1 MKYFSVLAFAALLFA
16 CSSPSVRICME
27 QIDAEEATG
36 NFAEATRLIDFYI
49 AENDLSPVA
58 VYELNVRKDIMD
70 VTYE

>member
-1 MKYFSVLAFAALLFA
+1 
-16 CSSPSVRICME
+16 ME